1 MGIFEARLGQQA
13 AWNREQGTRNR
24 QHGTELLCVT
34 FSSICYFEFLQ
45 WYAWVNFSGVLA
57 KTEGVTFSKIFLKC

>member
-1 MGIFEARLGQQA
+1 MDIFEARLGQQA

-45 WYAWVNFSGVLA
+45 WYAWG
-57 KTEGVTFSKIFLKC
+57 KHRCTKGVTYGKIFLKR